1 MKVKDFID
9 QLLELDPEKNIFV
22 LYDMYALLEPTI
34 TKVEKDSAYDKDEV
48 EDEVPRLN
56 NGDYYIEA
64 F

>member
-34 TKVEKDSAYDKDEV
+34 TKVEKDSAYD